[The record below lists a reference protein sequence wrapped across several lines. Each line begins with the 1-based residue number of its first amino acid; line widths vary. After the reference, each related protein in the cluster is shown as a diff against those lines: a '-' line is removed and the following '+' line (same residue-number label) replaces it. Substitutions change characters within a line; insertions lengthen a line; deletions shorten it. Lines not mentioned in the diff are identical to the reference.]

1 MYAAYAGIRQSKIR
15 HPEIISSCAGTEGGS
30 VKNVQNLNLSLNC
43 AETVRPSDRI
53 LESINMQQCIRRPT
67 VKTTSFYVKRLI
79 LEKIF
84 FPSGVR
90 RKLSIFCGKAC
101 TAWKLLANG
110 PGGLCPPGPPTPV
123 RQDVPALRVRSTD
136 DRPTTG
142 ESISENKFY
151 SESRVCRGPTDNARI
166 DIRK

>member
-30 VKNVQNLNLSLNC
+30 VKNVQNLTLSLNC

-53 LESINMQQCIRRPT
+53 LETINMQQCLRRPT

-79 LEKIF
+79 LEKII
-84 FPSGVR
+84 FPSGVT

-110 PGGLCPPGPPTPV
+110 PFAV
-123 RQDVPALRVRSTD
+123 KPALR
-136 DRPTTG
+136 G
-142 ESISENKFY
+142 NF
-151 SESRVCRGPTDNARI
+151 
-166 DIRK
+166 